1 MNLDNGVKV
10 LSSMV
15 FKLFCVAC
23 MFALAWKYDGNFVWA
38 FLGIAGGII
47 GFDLNNFMK
56 GGLLPNT
63 GGSHDKRLQKRVRV
77 PDRDR

>member
-1 MNLDNGVKV
+1 
-10 LSSMV
+10 MV

-56 GGLLPNT
+56 GGLLPNKALHQRNGNYT
-63 GGSHDKRLQKRVRV
+63 NKIRTKVKKRA
-77 PDRDR
+77 